1 MKIDIKYIKEIIKL
15 IENNEARAVSP
26 ESIYNKLKVKNKEK
40 FISHLLEM
48 EEANIIRPEDINN
61 PIILTK
67 RVLDDADRENIFGG
81 HMVLTSNGRKFLASL
96 NDESIFNKILKEV
109 GKVTLA
115 ELVSI
120 GISYLLKTN

>member
-26 ESIYNKLKVKNKEK
+26 ESIYNKLKVKDKEK

-48 EEANIIRPEDINN
+48 EEANIIRPEDPNS
-61 PIILTK
+61 PIILTT
-67 RVLDDADRENIFGG
+67 RVLDDADREYIFGG
-81 HMVLTSNGRKFLASL
+81 HMVLTPDGRQFLASL